1 MDCYDK
7 ETKTLR
13 LPIDFIDFDYENI
26 PKETEIIFY
35 HDESKYFLPL
45 RYLPYNVTQL
55 TFGRSF
61 NLPFG
66 ELPPNL
72 THLTFGTS
80 FNQKISIF
88 PQNLTHLTFGFN
100 FNQKIDIFP
109 QKLTHL
115 VFNFFLINHYI
126 ICLQI

>member
-55 TFGRSF
+55 TFG
-61 NLPFG
+61 
-66 ELPPNL
+66 
-72 THLTFGTS
+72 TS

-100 FNQKIDIFP
+100 FN
-109 QKLTHL
+109 
-115 VFNFFLINHYI
+115 
-126 ICLQI
+126 